1 MAGLVYFGTKDKQS
15 WIKAPR
21 TGLKASN
28 ENWSTEVQLLNGRAF
43 VKRSGASHRRF
54 EAAWSGSYN
63 STDEASLQQIVN
75 YASGLYGEGPFYFV
89 DPFSVNQNVL
99 PMHWSA
105 PMLAEKDWPALTSD
119 IVPSFTS
126 ATVANNY
133 PMKYATYETTDAY
146 ESTRKLTLI
155 VPSGYR
161 LHFGWH
167 GPVTGSSTGIRIVPY
182 LRSTGLADTALNPA
196 KITAGGLL
204 RTNTAINGST
214 YSRVEIFIATT
225 LASSVEITGMIAQIL
240 VDTASVESGGFI
252 SGKGTTGLEFSS
264 IPDID
269 YYSSEVNSG
278 YIGMAATWTEV

>member
-1 MAGLVYFGTKDKQS
+1 
-15 WIKAPR
+15 
-21 TGLKASN
+21 
-28 ENWSTEVQLLNGRAF
+28 
-43 VKRSGASHRRF
+43 
-54 EAAWSGSYN
+54 
-63 STDEASLQQIVN
+63 
-75 YASGLYGEGPFYFV
+75 
-89 DPFSVNQNVL
+89 
-99 PMHWSA
+99 
-105 PMLAEKDWPALTSD
+105 
-119 IVPSFTS
+119 
-126 ATVANNY
+126 
-133 PMKYATYETTDAY
+133 
-146 ESTRKLTLI
+146 
-155 VPSGYR
+155 
-161 LHFGWH
+161 
-167 GPVTGSSTGIRIVPY
+167 VPY